1 MFDWVKHSGL
11 SSTWTERERGERKKK
26 KKKNFQGPDFH
37 KELHL
42 QKVNADKF
50 VNINLSMSKEARARV
65 SKKGNPEIF
74 IF

>member
-1 MFDWVKHSGL
+1 MSWNWLGKNEWL
-11 SSTWTERERGERKKK
+11 TELKILAFE
-26 KKKNFQGPDFH
+26 GPDFH

-65 SKKGNPEIF
+65 SKKGNREIF

>member
-1 MFDWVKHSGL
+1 MIINRKRKRKRKR
-11 SSTWTERERGERKKK
+11 REEK
-26 KKKNFQGPDFH
+26 FEGPDFH

-65 SKKGNPEIF
+65 SKKANPEIF
-74 IF
+74 KF